1 MKQVWQISY
10 PIKKNNGIYSPK
22 EMYDL
27 AKHQL
32 SKYTGKNQTAMIG
45 GLPKEGKSKWLNG
58 KTFKIDDLEDRGL
71 TIIPSKTD
79 SDEIVWETGRDFA
92 IYFWGNNNAGG
103 GADDMRNDCLFKCI
117 VEAINYDEIPEGFK
131 PAYQFKRR
139 LKLER
144 DDKVPITKLAY

>member
-1 MKQVWQISY
+1 M
-10 PIKKNNGIYSPK
+10 
-22 EMYDL
+22 
-27 AKHQL
+27 
-32 SKYTGKNQTAMIG
+32 
-45 GLPKEGKSKWLNG
+45 
-58 KTFKIDDLEDRGL
+58 EDRGL

-103 GADDMRNDCLFKCI
+103 ADDMRNDCLFNCI
-117 VEAINYDEIPEGFK
+117 VEAINYDEIPEGSK

-144 DDKVPITKLAY
+144 DDKVPITKLAYLEDRFKVNFNVTGDKTFISASKYQKPVNLKLKDEHYTLIIIKKQKYFQMVFNQKNKL